1 MKKQRKALTAA
12 CLLAFAATAW
22 AAPET
27 VVTNAPAAA
36 QPVTV
41 ASAAPVAVVTVE
53 TVKDVNQFPAADQ
66 HPPVQKKLPAASA
79 VRQQVRDYLQSKGI
93 SIGKEN
99 KGKTYFDG
107 VADVNVNRASPD
119 YGKSLAMAYE
129 TAYMEALRKFAEF
142 LDLQVENEV
151 SRELFTDNSTD
162 ARRFTADPT
171 KTKLDVLLDKGT
183 ALAEAQIDNA
193 LRKLGT
199 SESRIKSMTP
209 VEKKTFLKKAIS
221 DETTRRASL
230 ALGGINIAQN
240 FVSET
245 DNGRAAVAVLL
256 AYSPKMEA
264 VAASLAR
271 GEKPMIQT
279 CAVTGARLHM
289 VGPMGFAVD
298 DKKLNRAGLDYWH
311 QLDITYYQ
319 DLADFFAIDRLAE
332 HDEETLVESAM
343 QLQQVM
349 MLYESGIREIKTKLD
364 ILADESRISGKAS
377 PINAIKSRIK
387 TPRSIVGK
395 LKRRGFPVTLQSMMD
410 NLNDI
415 GGIRVICP
423 FIQDIY
429 TVADMLMRQTDLTL
443 IEKKDY
449 ISSPKPNGYRSL
461 HLILEVPIFLSERTV
476 PVRIELQL
484 RTIAMDFWASLEHQ
498 LRYKSNV
505 EVPANLSDDLKRCAD
520 VIAATDED
528 MQRIAK
534 DLGVL

>member
-1 MKKQRKALTAA
+1 M
-12 CLLAFAATAW
+12 
-22 AAPET
+22 
-27 VVTNAPAAA
+27 
-36 QPVTV
+36 
-41 ASAAPVAVVTVE
+41 
-53 TVKDVNQFPAADQ
+53 
-66 HPPVQKKLPAASA
+66 
-79 VRQQVRDYLQSKGI
+79 
-93 SIGKEN
+93 
-99 KGKTYFDG
+99 
-107 VADVNVNRASPD
+107 
-119 YGKSLAMAYE
+119 
-129 TAYMEALRKFAEF
+129 
-142 LDLQVENEV
+142 
-151 SRELFTDNSTD
+151 
-162 ARRFTADPT
+162 
-171 KTKLDVLLDKGT
+171 
-183 ALAEAQIDNA
+183 
-193 LRKLGT
+193 
-199 SESRIKSMTP
+199 
-209 VEKKTFLKKAIS
+209 
-221 DETTRRASL
+221 
-230 ALGGINIAQN
+230 
-240 FVSET
+240 
-245 DNGRAAVAVLL
+245 
-256 AYSPKMEA
+256 
-264 VAASLAR
+264 
-271 GEKPMIQT
+271 
-279 CAVTGARLHM
+279 
-289 VGPMGFAVD
+289 
-298 DKKLNRAGLDYWH
+298 
-311 QLDITYYQ
+311 

-423 FIQDIY
+423 FIQD
-429 TVADMLMRQTDLTL
+429 MLMRQTDLTL